1 MFPKE
6 VLGNEAQPDT
16 KARLDQMTEH
26 FRAVNFPTQFRR

>member
-16 KARLDQMTEH
+16 KARLDQMTE
-26 FRAVNFPTQFRR
+26 NFAGCQFSDSI

>member
-16 KARLDQMTEH
+16 KARLDQMTE
-26 FRAVNFPTQFRR
+26 NLSGCQFSDSI